1 GRSTSDVSFRGD
13 VTSLFMLLPTES
25 TSKVTSSNTK
35 PVANLGEDELLS
47 CFVSSQSQQTRLGDV
62 SVTWEKKDLG
72 LVYQYSNG
80 APALA
85 GQASQFTGRA
95 QVFPVAVA
103 TGNASLL
110 LRNVRGGDEGE
121 YTCSVSSSAARGSI
135 IIQLRTAAFSAPTFK
150 FSNGTLTGEASRWFP
165 KPSVTWLN
173 QTGDILSANTSF
185 TENSEGIVG
194 VVSVFE
200 SAQVSETY
208 SCRIQ
213 NSLVLAETETRQDH
227 RLNVQLFVRVTCCY
241 LINFSQNTRTYLEVW
256 SAATCQARWNANA
269 TSTSGLMPT
278 YVRLNE

>member
-1 GRSTSDVSFRGD
+1 MATIGQM
-13 VTSLFMLLPTES
+13 LFYSMLILIVVFAALIILILALTFSKS

-213 NSLVLAETETRQDH
+213 NSLVLAETETR
-227 RLNVQLFVRVTCCY
+227 VTGTDVSASTY
-241 LINFSQNTRTYLEVW
+241 FIFS
-256 SAATCQARWNANA
+256 SAAIPVGSN
-269 TSTSGLMPT
+269 
-278 YVRLNE
+278 YVNVLISFLSVCYGF